1 MIKSKKIQFLVGSK
15 NFSNKSLEPFDN
27 TICNFLS
34 DLSKQ
39 LSKNAPLKKYP
50 DVAAFSFWLRK
61 NNIDRFKNY
70 FKSTEIRLGIG
81 LLFHITPSNIPTNF
95 AYSLVFG
102 LITGNSNIIKVP
114 SKKFEQVSIICESV
128 NILLRK
134 YKKIQGMI
142 NIIRYE
148 DHKSITKSLSKLSDG
163 RIIWGGDK
171 TIQEVRKHSS
181 NPRCLDITFPD
192 RYSFCVINSK
202 IFKKLKN
209 SELKRLVENFYNDTY
224 LVDQNA
230 CSSPHLVV
238 WLGKGDKKNR
248 LKFWEYLNE
257 VVKKKYDISHFAS
270 MDKITKLYR
279 DIIELKNLNNFVNF
293 ESNLHV
299 INLKSLNQNN
309 HEMRGKWGFFYE
321 FETDKLEKIN
331 KFINK
336 KYQTLTYFGL
346 KKIFISKFVKKNK
359 LQGIDRIVPIGQSLN
374 MNFFWDGYDINK
386 ILTRVIDIQ

>member
-15 NFSNKSLEPFDN
+15 NFSNKSLEPFDDI
-27 TICNFLS
+27 ICNFLS
-34 DLSKQ
+34 DLSKH
-39 LSKNAPLKKYP
+39 LSRNILLKKYP
-50 DVAAFSFWLRK
+50 DVATFSFWLRK
-61 NNIDRFKNY
+61 NNLDKFKSY
-70 FKSTEIRLGIG
+70 FKSAELRLGIG

-114 SKKFEQVSIICESV
+114 SKEFEQVNIICMSI
-128 NILLRK
+128 NKLLRK
-134 YKKIQGMI
+134 YKKIKGMI
-142 NIIRYE
+142 NIIRYD
-148 DHKSITKSLSKLSDG
+148 DHEKITKNLSRICDG
-163 RIIWGGDK
+163 RVIWGGDK
-171 TIQEVRKHSS
+171 TIEEVKKYSS
-181 NPRCLDITFPD
+181 NPRCLDIAFPD
-192 RYSFCVINSK
+192 RYSFCVINSQ
-202 IFKKLKN
+202 ILKKLKN

-230 CSSPHLVV
+230 CSSPHLIV
-238 WLGKGDKKNR
+238 WLGKENKKIK
-248 LKFWEYLNE
+248 LKFWQYLNE
-257 VVKKKYDISHFAS
+257 LVKKKYDISYFGS

-279 DIIELKNLNNFVNF
+279 DVIELNNLNNYINF

-299 INLKSLNQNN
+299 ISLKSLNENN

-331 KFINK
+331 KFVNK

-346 KKIFISKFVKKNK
+346 KKTFISKFVKKNK
-359 LQGIDRIVPIGQSLN
+359 LSGIDRIVPIGQSLN
-374 MNFFWDGYDINK
+374 MNFFWDGYDINR

>member
-1 MIKSKKIQFLVGSK
+1 
-15 NFSNKSLEPFDN
+15 
-27 TICNFLS
+27 
-34 DLSKQ
+34 
-39 LSKNAPLKKYP
+39 
-50 DVAAFSFWLRK
+50 
-61 NNIDRFKNY
+61 
-70 FKSTEIRLGIG
+70 
-81 LLFHITPSNIPTNF
+81 
-95 AYSLVFG
+95 
-102 LITGNSNIIKVP
+102 
-114 SKKFEQVSIICESV
+114 
-128 NILLRK
+128 
-134 YKKIQGMI
+134 
-142 NIIRYE
+142 
-148 DHKSITKSLSKLSDG
+148 
-163 RIIWGGDK
+163 
-171 TIQEVRKHSS
+171 
-181 NPRCLDITFPD
+181 
-192 RYSFCVINSK
+192 
-202 IFKKLKN
+202 
-209 SELKRLVENFYNDTY
+209 
-224 LVDQNA
+224 
-230 CSSPHLVV
+230 
-238 WLGKGDKKNR
+238 
-248 LKFWEYLNE
+248 
-257 VVKKKYDISHFAS
+257 

>member
-1 MIKSKKIQFLVGSK
+1 MMKSKKIQFLVVSK
-15 NFSNKSLEPFDN
+15 NFSNKSLEPFDDI
-27 TICNFLS
+27 ICNFLS

-39 LSKNAPLKKYP
+39 LSKNASLKKYP

-61 NNIDRFKNY
+61 NNIDKFKNY

-114 SKKFEQVSIICESV
+114 SKKFEQVNIICESV

-148 DHKSITKSLSKLSDG
+148 DHKSITKNLSKLCDG

-202 IFKKLKN
+202 ILKKLKN

-238 WLGKGDKKNR
+238 WLGKGDKKNK
-248 LKFWEYLNE
+248 LKFWKYLNE

-346 KKIFISKFVKKNK
+346 KNFFISKFVKENK
-359 LQGIDRIVPIGQSLN
+359 LKGIDRIVPIGQSLN
-374 MNFFWDGYDINK
+374 MNFFWDGYDINR

>member
-1 MIKSKKIQFLVGSK
+1 MTKSKKIQFLVGSK
-15 NFSNKSLEPFDN
+15 NFSNKSLEPFDEI
-27 TICNFLS
+27 ICNFLS

-39 LSKNAPLKKYP
+39 LSKNASLKKYP

-114 SKKFEQVSIICESV
+114 SKKFEQVNIICESV

-148 DHKSITKSLSKLSDG
+148 DHKLITKNLSKLSDG

-171 TIQEVRKHSS
+171 TIQEVRKYSA

-202 IFKKLKN
+202 ILKKLKN
-209 SELKRLVENFYNDTY
+209 SELKRLAENFYNDTY

-238 WLGKGDKKNR
+238 WLGKGDKKNK
-248 LKFWEYLNE
+248 LKFWQYLNE

-279 DIIELKNLNNFVNF
+279 DIIELKNLNNFINF
-293 ESNLHV
+293 ESNLHI

-346 KKIFISKFVKKNK
+346 KKISISKFVKKNK
-359 LQGIDRIVPIGQSLN
+359 LKGIDRIVPIGQSLN
-374 MNFFWDGYDINK
+374 MNFFWDGYDINR